1 MVHLKYLSSFMRI
14 LEMILTNCEINLQ
27 LKWPEK
33 FFLVAGTAAKQLP
46 KLTIADTKLYVP
58 LVTSST

>member
-1 MVHLKYLSSFMRI
+1 MRI

-33 FFLVAGTAAKQLP
+33 CFLVAGTAAKQLP